1 MLETGPL
8 FQMMR
13 HASASIGIAASLGL
27 ATAVPVSYASD
38 SLMGRAVLPAATFVE
53 GPTSGQ
59 QISSFSS
66 RQSLIKAIDEI
77 AFINTSFVNVS

>member
-13 HASASIGIAASLGL
+13 HACASIGIAASLGL

-38 SLMGRAVLPAATFVE
+38 SLMGRAVLPAATFAE
-53 GPTSGQ
+53 GPTSGDRLARFLRASLL
-59 QISSFSS
+59 SS
-66 RQSLIKAIDEI
+66 QSTK
-77 AFINTSFVNVS
+77 